1 VNYEQERW
9 FKNVT
14 CCSVYLLQSM
24 LCLAHYLCV
33 VYHVL
38 SMIQLTPLSE
48 TSEMLEG
55 CHIKK

>member
-1 VNYEQERW
+1 MYSFQ
-9 FKNVT
+9 
-14 CCSVYLLQSM
+14 SV
-24 LCLAHYLCV
+24 LCLDHYLCV